1 MGVFTVVVF
10 EILTLQFK
18 LLLANFLTLPI
29 FDWNIVKIPNTKLL
43 QGVIQGTSKY
53 PCFYLT
59 YISYCKL
66 YVLTAVV
73 CEKLPV
79 AESIQSSLNFYL
91 QWNLFSGKNGF
102 FCKICGKNGF
112 FCKICS
118 SNNQALADKG
128 MSKMG
133 DYLIIPSKAY
143 PCF

>member
-29 FDWNIVKIPNTKLL
+29 FDRNIVKIPNTKLL
-43 QGVIQGTSKY
+43 QRVIQGTSKY

-91 QWNLFSGKNGF
+91 KWNLFS
-102 FCKICGKNGF
+102 GKNGF

-128 MSKMG
+128 MSKVG

-143 PCF
+143 PCFLSARDKGYK